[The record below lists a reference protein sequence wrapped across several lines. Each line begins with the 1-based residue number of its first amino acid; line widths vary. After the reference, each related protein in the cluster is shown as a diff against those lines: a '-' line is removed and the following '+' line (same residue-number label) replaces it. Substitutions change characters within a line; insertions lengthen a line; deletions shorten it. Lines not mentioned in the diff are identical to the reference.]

1 MLSWTPGEDWWTRH
15 TSQDLVYYVTF
26 RFSSADLVDTVWAA
40 ASKERHLE
48 DGVILDGGAYLER
61 VGPRDIE
68 ACSGGED
75 ALDSLE
81 YCINEL
87 LFAVTKS
94 IAPTERPRIVREE
107 RRIVEDDDD

>member
-1 MLSWTPGEDWWTRH
+1 MQSWTPSEDWWTRH
-15 TSQDLVYYVTF
+15 TAQDLVYHLTF
-26 RFSSADLVDTVWAA
+26 RFSSPDIVDEIWAKARDLRRV
-40 ASKERHLE
+40 K

-81 YCINEL
+81 FCINEL
-87 LFAVTKS
+87 LFAVTNTV
-94 IAPTERPRIVREE
+94 APKERPRIVREE
-107 RRIVEDDDD
+107 RRVHEDDDH